1 MIERVLYGRQLPAL
15 YEVNLSAGRGSDKPL
30 VYFADQLEVLGDSR
44 EESLY
49 LAVMDK
55 SQDEGIDVDYSL
67 RLMRPDETK
76 KYIRTMARK
85 ALAEVLT
92 KRVLNITPYRQ
103 IGDWALSGTTQLI
116 ALERQG
122 ASTK

>member
-1 MIERVLYGRQLPAL
+1 
-15 YEVNLSAGRGSDKPL
+15 
-30 VYFADQLEVLGDSR
+30 
-44 EESLY
+44 
-49 LAVMDK
+49 MDK